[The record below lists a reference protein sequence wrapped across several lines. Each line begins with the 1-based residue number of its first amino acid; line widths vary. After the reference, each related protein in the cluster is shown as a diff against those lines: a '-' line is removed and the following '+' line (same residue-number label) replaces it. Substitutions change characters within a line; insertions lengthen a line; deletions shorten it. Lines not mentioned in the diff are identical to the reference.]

1 MEGDGLERVAN
12 GYYTRMLGER
22 LESLSENEFKE
33 RYRVYYD
40 HKVSDPDRIL
50 AQVGK
55 GNQTEDMAHLD
66 VAIVDTTDD
75 KEHLLVVSEI
85 EEHKHAPKRLLGDV
99 AAIMMS
105 EKVKIDGRDHPLM
118 NADIVLGVVTKKGG
132 QTGPKA
138 MKYITRFELAMG
150 EGPGGRR
157 GLRCFLFYAED
168 GSQLVDKIEDFVGS
182 LLRER
187 P

>member
-1 MEGDGLERVAN
+1 MERVAN
-12 GYYTRMLGER
+12 GVYTRMLGER
-22 LESLSENEFKE
+22 LESLMENEFKR
-33 RYRVYYD
+33 RYRIYYD
-40 HKVSDPDRIL
+40 HKVTNPDRIL

-66 VAIVDTTDD
+66 VAIVDTGDNR
-75 KEHLLVVSEI
+75 ERLLVVSEI

-105 EKVKIDGRDHPLM
+105 EKVKIDGRDHPLA

-138 MKYITRFELAMG
+138 TKYITRFELAMG

-168 GSQLVDKIEDFVGS
+168 GNQLVDKIEEFVAS

-187 P
+187 PAN